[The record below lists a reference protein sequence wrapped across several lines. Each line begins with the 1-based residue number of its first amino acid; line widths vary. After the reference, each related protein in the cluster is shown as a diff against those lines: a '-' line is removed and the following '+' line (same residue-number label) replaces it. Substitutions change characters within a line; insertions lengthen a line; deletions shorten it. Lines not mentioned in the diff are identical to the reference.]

1 MADQTESNTG
11 ICITLRGQ
19 KLDGLFSE
27 KKLNL
32 FFHLNQAI
40 FSLQQ
45 PCYNDVSKSSTS

>member
-19 KLDGLFSE
+19 KLEGLFSE

-32 FFHLNQAI
+32 FHLNQAI

-45 PCYNDVSKSSTS
+45 PCYNDVSKSFTS